1 MRASLASSIAVT
13 CAAVLALPVSPAASA
28 AAEVLAQPPAA
39 SALPPAPDLSGST
52 QSLPLGPLGPSS
64 RAGGPGEQGLTR
76 RDVKPF
82 SLVGVVWDDPRAPL
96 HGTVQVRT
104 RATGTDTWSEW
115 QDVETHNDEHGADPD
130 TAEGTSRALRGSTA
144 PLWVGDSDGVEIRV
158 RAEAGETGGAAPLP
172 AGLRLELVDPG
183 EDPDTTRDTEP
194 VLETEPGPE
203 PGTEVEQVADT
214 GPYAG
219 EPAEPETE
227 PEPEPEAEPVSRA
240 TLPQT
245 RAGVAPA
252 AVAPQAT
259 TPPIPSLPPFP
270 TPAAIP
276 TPAATVAG
284 STQATPPPAPAP
296 TAPAPLSL
304 SGLLAGLGAIDS
316 RLTPY
321 LAPWLPL
328 LPKEAAEAVAP
339 FLPRTPASG
348 SESQD
353 PAQDPAQDQ
362 AKDPAQE
369 TDQIQDQAQ
378 DLAQTPAVAAAAPFV
393 GPRPA
398 IVTRKGWGADESIRE
413 KTFVYTNTIK
423 AAFVHH
429 SATGNNYTCAQAPS
443 VLRSIYRY
451 HVLSSGWR
459 DFGYNFAVDKCGN
472 IYEGR
477 AGGVD
482 RPVLGAHTLGFNTS
496 TMGIAVLGTFS
507 KSAPPAASVTAV
519 ARLTAWKLGL
529 HGINP
534 VGTVTL
540 TSGGGNLYAKGTK
553 VKFHA
558 IAGHRDGF
566 ATDCPGSLLYG
577 KLGTA
582 RTSAASYQGR

>member
-13 CAAVLALPVSPAASA
+13 CAAVLALPVSSAAPA
-28 AAEVLAQPPAA
+28 AAEVLVQPPAA

-82 SLVGVVWDDPRAPL
+82 SLVGVVWDDPRVPL

-130 TAEGTSRALRGSTA
+130 SAEGTSRALRGSTA

-158 RAEAGETGGAAPLP
+158 RAEAGGTGGAPPLP

-183 EDPDTTRDTEP
+183 EGPEAPADTEP
-194 VLETEPGPE
+194 VLETEPGT
-203 PGTEVEQVADT
+203 GTEVEQVVDGSA
-214 GPYAG
+214 GPVV
-219 EPAEPETE
+219 EPATE
-227 PEPEPEAEPVSRA
+227 AAPPQPRTAAAPEAP
-240 TLPQT
+240 LPPAPAQVPAPAVT
-245 RAGVAPA
+245 IPA
-252 AVAPQAT
+252 AVA
-259 TPPIPSLPPFP
+259 LP
-270 TPAAIP
+270 TVLAAP
-276 TPAATVAG
+276 
-284 STQATPPPAPAP
+284 P
-296 TAPAPLSL
+296 TAPPAAPSL
-304 SGLLAGLGAIDS
+304 SGLLAGLGAINS
-316 RLTPY
+316 QLTSY
-321 LAPWLPL
+321 ASPWLPAAS
-328 LPKEAAEAVAP
+328 KEAVEAAAAYLPP

-348 SESQD
+348 AEAQEPAKT
-353 PAQDPAQDQ
+353 PAQ
-362 AKDPAQE
+362 
-369 TDQIQDQAQ
+369 
-378 DLAQTPAVAAAAPFV
+378 AAAAPYI

-459 DFGYNFAVDKCGN
+459 DFGYNFAIDKCGN

-482 RPVLGAHTLGFNTS
+482 KPVLGAHTLGFNTS

-507 KSAPPAASVTAV
+507 TTAPPAASVTAV

-534 VGTVTL
+534 KGTVTL
-540 TSGGGNLYAKGTK
+540 TSGGGNLYAKGKK

>member
-13 CAAVLALPVSPAASA
+13 CAAVLALPVSSAAPA
-28 AAEVLAQPPAA
+28 AAEVLGQPPAA

-52 QSLPLGPLGPSS
+52 QSLPLAPLGPSS
-64 RAGGPGEQGLTR
+64 RSGGGAGEQGLTR

-130 TAEGTSRALRGSTA
+130 SAEGTSRALRGSTT

-158 RAEAGETGGAAPLP
+158 RAEAGETDGAPPLP

-183 EDPDTTRDTEP
+183 EDPETTADTEP
-194 VLETEPGPE
+194 VLETEPGTEGIPDPDAE
-203 PGTEVEQVADT
+203 PGTDAD
-214 GPYAG
+214 AFA
-219 EPAEPETE
+219 EPVPETE
-227 PEPEPEAEPVSRA
+227 PFAETETETEQVLAADSAPEAASQAAPPR
-240 TLPQT
+240 T
-245 RAGVAPA
+245 RTAVAPA
-252 AVAPQAT
+252 TAP
-259 TPPIPSLPPFP
+259 PPPP
-270 TPAAIP
+270 A
-276 TPAATVAG
+276 PAATVAAAAPTT
-284 STQATPPPAPAP
+284 TQALPAFPAF
-296 TAPAPLSL
+296 PALPAFFAGTGAVDSPLASP
-304 SGLLAGLGAIDS
+304 
-316 RLTPY
+316 LTPY
-321 LAPWLPL
+321 AAPWLPAL
-328 LPKEAAEAVAP
+328 SKEATEAMASYLPP

-348 SESQD
+348 SE
-353 PAQDPAQDQ
+353 AQAPVQ
-362 AKDPAQE
+362 
-369 TDQIQDQAQ
+369 
-378 DLAQTPAVAAAAPFV
+378 AAAAPYI

-482 RPVLGAHTLGFNTS
+482 KPVLGAHTLGFNTS

-507 KSAPPAASVTAV
+507 TTAPPAASVTAV

-534 VGTVTL
+534 KGTVTL
-540 TSGGGNLYAKGTK
+540 TSGGGNLYAKGKK